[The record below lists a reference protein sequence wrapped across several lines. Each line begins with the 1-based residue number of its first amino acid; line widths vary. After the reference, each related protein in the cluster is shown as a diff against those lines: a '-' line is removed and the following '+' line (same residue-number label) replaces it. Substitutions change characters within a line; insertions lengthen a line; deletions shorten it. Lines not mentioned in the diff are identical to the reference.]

1 MACGAAPEATLA
13 AAVLQIYAYVT
24 VTTVLRSVEVK
35 SQGKPGIAPPSLRE
49 NPCQACLFRSY
60 VPPVGYEIG
69 AYRIPSNNTILNTD
83 RFREQGSLTWVYTE
97 PAVVSKIE

>member
-35 SQGKPGIAPPSLRE
+35 SQGKPGIAPLRANPS
-49 NPCQACLFRSY
+49 QACLIRSY
-60 VPPVGYEIG
+60 APPVGYEIG
-69 AYRIPSNNTILNTD
+69 ACRIPSNNTILNTD
-83 RFREQGSLTWVYTE
+83 RFRGQGSLTCVYTE
-97 PAVVSKIE
+97 PAVVSKNE